1 MTEAYENVLRKSL
14 DIADRRQ
21 KLGKASK
28 LSLILGIA
36 FLFVGEVIIVPAMM
50 NLRAIDKGY
59 SIYVVTVVA
68 GALFIAGLAL
78 VVIAVSHRNTQTD
91 PARHSVGFRDTADGS
106 GACCRLKLSGKR
118 IA

>member
-78 VVIAVSHRNTQTD
+78 VVIAVSHRNTLLILRAIQLASET
-91 PARHSVGFRDTADGS
+91 PETAVAASVG
-106 GACCRLKLSGKR
+106 LSGKR
-118 IA
+118 DA